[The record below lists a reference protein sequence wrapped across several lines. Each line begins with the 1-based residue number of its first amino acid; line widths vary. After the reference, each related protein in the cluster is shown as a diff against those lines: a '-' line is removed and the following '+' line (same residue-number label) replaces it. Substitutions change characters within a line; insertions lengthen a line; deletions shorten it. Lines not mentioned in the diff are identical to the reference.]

1 MMCVTNWLFMLSIII
16 LNVVMLIDIMLNVVA
31 AANNIDNSSATAG
44 PQSLVMFSISCL
56 VSLAADNYPLV
67 S

>member
-1 MMCVTNWLFMLSIII
+1 MSFMLSVII
-16 LNVVMLIDIMLNVVA
+16 LNVVMLSIVMLSVVA
-31 AANNIDNSSATAG
+31 AANNTDNSSATAG
-44 PQSLVMFSISCL
+44 PQSLVLFSISCL